1 MEDVS
6 GLDIPL
12 QICVVGSEL
21 FSDPKFMQT
30 CSHFGV
36 PVLQSRSGL
45 EFLQDNS
52 VRTVYIVAS
61 FESPEFEKLSEA
73 KKPILGPPAV
83 KDLVSNDLP
92 LLVKKS
98 PVYCLALY
106 ESIIVFSGFKRKVD
120 LQRMM
125 KLIQKMGGSIN
136 KDYGKRMT
144 QLLANNSLGEKYQ
157 YAQTFCIPVLTED
170 WLTAAWDNRETVG
183 YRCATVKVRPGLGV

>member
-12 QICVVGSEL
+12 QICVVGEDLYKDSE
-21 FSDPKFMQT
+21 FMKT
-30 CSHFGV
+30 CAHFGV
-36 PVLQSRSGL
+36 PVLQSRTGL
-45 EFLQDNS
+45 EYLQETS
-52 VRTVYIVAS
+52 VRTVYIVSS
-61 FESPEFEKLSEA
+61 FDGPEYEKLNES
-73 KKPILGPPAV
+73 KRPILGPPAV
-83 KDLVSNDLP
+83 KDLVRNDLP
-92 LLVKKS
+92 LLVKKL

-106 ESIIVFSGFKRKVD
+106 ESIIVFSGFKRKSD

-136 KDYGKRMT
+136 KDAGRKMT
-144 QLLANNSLGEKYQ
+144 QLLAQSSLGEKYQ

-183 YRCATVKVRPGLGV
+183 YR

>member
-1 MEDVS
+1 MMEDVS
-6 GLDIPL
+6 GLEIPL

-21 FSDPKFMQT
+21 YSDPKFMQT

-36 PVLQSRSGL
+36 PVLKSLSGV
-45 EFLQDNS
+45 EFLQDTS
-52 VRTVYIVAS
+52 VRTVYILAS

-83 KDLVSNDLP
+83 KDLASNDLP

-106 ESIIVFSGFKRKVD
+106 ESIIVFSGFKKKVD

-144 QLLANNSLGEKYQ
+144 QLLAQSSLGEKYQ

-183 YRCATVKVRPGLGV
+183 YRLAPI

>member
-12 QICVVGSEL
+12 QICVVGEDLYKDSE
-21 FSDPKFMQT
+21 FMKT
-30 CSHFGV
+30 CAHFGL
-36 PVLQSRSGL
+36 PVLQSRTGL
-45 EFLQDNS
+45 EYLQETS
-52 VRTVYIVAS
+52 VRTVYIVSS
-61 FESPEFEKLSEA
+61 FDGPEYEKLNEA
-73 KKPILGPPAV
+73 KRPILGPPAV
-83 KDLVSNDLP
+83 KDLVRNDLP
-92 LLVKKS
+92 LLVKKL

-106 ESIIVFSGFKRKVD
+106 ESIIVFSGFKRKSD

-136 KDYGKRMT
+136 KDAGRKMT
-144 QLLANNSLGEKYQ
+144 QLLAQSSLGEKYQ

-183 YRCATVKVRPGLGV
+183 YRYGTVRRE

>member
-12 QICVVGSEL
+12 QICVVGEDLYKDSE
-21 FSDPKFMQT
+21 FMKT
-30 CSHFGV
+30 CAHFGV
-36 PVLQSRSGL
+36 PVLQSRTGL
-45 EFLQDNS
+45 EYLQESS
-52 VRTVYIVAS
+52 VRTVYIVSS
-61 FESPEFEKLSEA
+61 FDGPEYEKLNEA
-73 KKPILGPPAV
+73 KRPILGPPAV
-83 KDLVSNDLP
+83 KDLVRNDLP
-92 LLVKKS
+92 LLVKKL

-106 ESIIVFSGFKRKVD
+106 ESIIVFSGFKRKSD

-136 KDYGKRMT
+136 KDAGRKMT
-144 QLLANNSLGEKYQ
+144 QLLAQSSLGEKYQ

-183 YRCATVKVRPGLGV
+183 YRYGTVRRE

>member
-12 QICVVGSEL
+12 QICVVGEDLYKDSE
-21 FSDPKFMQT
+21 FMKT
-30 CSHFGV
+30 CAHFGV
-36 PVLQSRSGL
+36 PVLQSRTGL
-45 EFLQDNS
+45 EYLQETS
-52 VRTVYIVAS
+52 VRTVYIVSS
-61 FESPEFEKLSEA
+61 FDGPEYEKLNEA
-73 KKPILGPPAV
+73 KRPILGPPAV
-83 KDLVSNDLP
+83 KDLVRNDLP
-92 LLVKKS
+92 LLVKKL

-106 ESIIVFSGFKRKVD
+106 ESIIVFSGFKRKSD

-136 KDYGKRMT
+136 KDAGRKMT
-144 QLLANNSLGEKYQ
+144 QLLAQSSLGEKYQ

-183 YRCATVKVRPGLGV
+183 YRYGTVRRE

>member
-6 GLDIPL
+6 GVDVPL
-12 QICVVGSEL
+12 QICVVGEDL
-21 FSDPKFMQT
+21 YQDQAFMRT

-36 PVLQSRSGL
+36 PVLQSKSGV
-45 EFLQDNS
+45 EHLQDTS
-52 VRTVYIVAS
+52 VRTVYVVSS
-61 FESPEFEKLSEA
+61 FESPEYEKLNEA
-73 KKPILGPPAV
+73 KRPILGPPAV
-83 KDLVSNDLP
+83 KDLVRNDQP
-92 LLVKKS
+92 LLVKKC

-106 ESIIVFSGFKRKVD
+106 ESIIVFSGFKRKAD

-136 KDYGKRMT
+136 KDAGRKMT
-144 QLLANNSLGEKYQ
+144 QLLAQSSLGEKYQ

-183 YRCATVKVRPGLGV
+183 YRYSRNTES

>member
-12 QICVVGSEL
+12 QICVVGEDLYKDSE
-21 FSDPKFMQT
+21 FMKT
-30 CSHFGV
+30 CAHFGV
-36 PVLQSRSGL
+36 PVLQSRTGL
-45 EFLQDNS
+45 EYLQESS
-52 VRTVYIVAS
+52 VRTVYIVSS
-61 FESPEFEKLSEA
+61 FDGPEYEKLNEA
-73 KKPILGPPAV
+73 KRPIRGPPAV
-83 KDLVSNDLP
+83 KDLVRNDLP
-92 LLVKKS
+92 LLVKKL

-106 ESIIVFSGFKRKVD
+106 ESIIVFSGFKRKSD

-136 KDYGKRMT
+136 KDAGRKMT
-144 QLLANNSLGEKYQ
+144 QLLAQSSLGEKYQ

-183 YRCATVKVRPGLGV
+183 YR